1 MNDRELVRLSKR
13 LSKWLRHDP
22 HGIGLEPDA
31 AGWVP
36 VDVLLRQ
43 ANGAGTT
50 ITREDLVAVVARNN
64 KQRYEFDE
72 TGTSIRARQGHS
84 IPVDL
89 GYSATEPPS
98 ILFHG
103 TAEHLVEVIMAEGLR
118 PMRRHAVHL
127 SADVETARTVGGR
140 HGRPVVFDVAAE
152 RMYRDGQSF
161 YRTGNGVWLVDAV
174 LPRYLARRSSAD

>member
-22 HGIGLEPDA
+22 QGIGLELDA
-31 AGWVP
+31 AGWVR

-50 ITREDLVAVVARNN
+50 ITREDLDAVVARNN

-72 TGTSIRARQGHS
+72 TGASIRARQGHS

-89 GYSATEPPS
+89 GYTATEPPS

-103 TAEHLVEVIMAEGLR
+103 TAEHLVDVIMAEGLR
-118 PMRRHAVHL
+118 PMWRHAVHL

-174 LPRYLARRSSAD
+174 LPQYLAMRHSAD

>member
-13 LSKWLRHDP
+13 LSRWLRHDP
-22 HGIGLEPDA
+22 RAIGLEPDA

-43 ANGAGTT
+43 ANAAGTT
-50 ITREDLVAVVARNN
+50 ITRADLDAVVARNN

-72 TGTSIRARQGHS
+72 SGTSIRARQGHS
-84 IPVDL
+84 IPVEL
-89 GYSATEPPS
+89 GYTAVEPPP

-103 TAEHLVEVIMAEGLR
+103 TAEHLVDVIMAEGLR

-127 SADVETARTVGGR
+127 SADVETARAVGGR
-140 HGRPVVFDVAAE
+140 HGRPVVFDVAAG
-152 RMYRDGQSF
+152 RMHRDGQSF
-161 YRTGNGVWLVDAV
+161 YRTGNGVWLVNAV
-174 LPRYLARRSSAD
+174 VPVYLSLRTSAG

>member
-1 MNDRELVRLSKR
+1 MRLSKR

-22 HGIGLEPDA
+22 QGIGLEPDA

-43 ANGAGTT
+43 ASGAATT
-50 ITREDLVAVVARNN
+50 ITRADLDAVVARNN

-84 IPVDL
+84 IPVEL
-89 GYSATEPPS
+89 GYTATEPPS

-127 SADVETARTVGGR
+127 SADVDTARTVGGR

-174 LPRYLARRSSAD
+174 APHYLARRPSTGSA

>member
-22 HGIGLEPDA
+22 RGIGLEPDP

-43 ANGAGTT
+43 ANAAGTT
-50 ITREDLVAVVARNN
+50 LTRDALDAVVARNN

-84 IPVDL
+84 IPVEL
-89 GYSATEPPS
+89 GYTATEPPS

-103 TAEHLVEVIMAEGLR
+103 TAEHLVEAIMAEGLR

-127 SADVETARTVGGR
+127 SADVDTARAVGAR
-140 HGRPVVFDVAAE
+140 HGRPVIVDVAAE
-152 RMYRDGQSF
+152 RMYRDGHSF

-174 LPRYLARRSSAD
+174 LPVYLAISDSAG

>member
-22 HGIGLEPDA
+22 QGIGLEPDA

-36 VDVLLRQ
+36 VEVLLRQ
-43 ANGAGTT
+43 ANAAGTT
-50 ITREDLVAVVARNN
+50 ITRADLDAVVARNN

-72 TGTSIRARQGHS
+72 SGTSIRARQGHS
-84 IPVDL
+84 IPVEL
-89 GYSATEPPS
+89 GYTAVEPPP

-103 TAEHLVEVIMAEGLR
+103 TAEHLVDVIMAEGLR

-127 SADVETARTVGGR
+127 SADVETARAVGGR

-152 RMYRDGQSF
+152 RMHRDGQSF
-161 YRTGNGVWLVDAV
+161 YRTGNGVWLVNAV
-174 LPRYLARRSSAD
+174 LPAYLSPRTSAG